1 MAAVLA
7 GVRHERQVARD
18 EGALIGAPAV
28 RSLGAEAD
36 AATSALEDLR
46 AFMESSDDVTAADFD
61 RFTAAP
67 RARIPALDYLAF
79 TPRDGEPGLAAGSVG
94 PAAAARLLEAPGAA
108 PALEAARDDALPR
121 MTPPAGDR
129 EPQALL
135 VAPVYAPGAPL
146 STVAERRAALRGY
159 VSGLTSLGELGA
171 PARGGLPQ
179 GVELVVRDDE
189 VRVLGPDEDATTEG
203 TVEVAG
209 REWTVGLAGLPGP
222 SHALPVGLALAG
234 MALAA
239 VVALLLRS
247 ASQREGAARRELEG
261 LRVRHDLIL
270 GAAGDGIVGLD
281 AEGRATFVNRAAA
294 AMLRWDVDDLTG
306 GRFDELVLPAV
317 GAAARGG
324 RPLSGEAP
332 VRRRDGTT
340 FVGEFT
346 TTPLAGDGS
355 TTGAVVVFRD
365 VTARVEEERRTRESL
380 AAAEELAAVDA
391 LTGLANHRTFHDR
404 LRTEMERARR
414 HGRGL
419 SLVLMDLDR
428 FKQVNDRFGHQVGD
442 RVLTHAARVFEQQ
455 TRTGELVARV
465 GGEEFAMI
473 LPEADGDEAFRAA
486 ERVRQAVAAA
496 SFPGVGRM
504 TMSAGVC
511 DLGDAGDAET
521 LYALAD
527 GALYWAKHS
536 GRDMVLRHSPDTEHD
551 RPAGDAEDGEGDR
564 RQSLV
569 SVRLLARVV
578 DAKHASTRRHSERV
592 ADLAADLAREL
603 GWDEERVAELR
614 EAALLHDVGKIGVP
628 DELLTA
634 PRPLDHDEM
643 RQVQEHVDVGG
654 RILAEALTPEQL
666 SWVRGHHERW
676 DGAGYP
682 DGLQAEECPEGA
694 RILALAEAWDVM
706 TTERPYA
713 PMPRTHPDA
722 IAECRALAGSQFW
735 PPAVDALA
743 RIRGGA

>member
-1 MAAVLA
+1 M
-7 GVRHERQVARD
+7 RHERQAARD
-18 EGALIGAPAV
+18 DGALIGAPAV
-28 RSLGAEAD
+28 RSLAAEAD
-36 AATSALEDLR
+36 AMTSALEDLR
-46 AFMESSDDVTAADFD
+46 AFMESSDDVTAADFS
-61 RFTAAP
+61 RYTAAP
-67 RARIPALDYLAF
+67 LSRLPALASLAF
-79 TPRDGEPGLAAGSVG
+79 TPRDGEPGLAAGEVG
-94 PAAAARLLEAPGAA
+94 PAAAARLLEAPAAA
-108 PALEAARDDALPR
+108 PARAASRDDALPR
-121 MTPPAGDR
+121 MTPPGGGED
-129 EPQALL
+129 PVALL

-159 VSGLTSLGELGA
+159 VSGLARLGELGA
-171 PARGGLPQ
+171 PAEDGLPA
-179 GVELVVRDDE
+179 GVDLVVHDGDAL
-189 VRVLGPDEDATTEG
+189 VLGPDEDGTDEG
-203 TVEVAG
+203 TVGVAG
-209 REWTVGLAGLPGP
+209 REWTVGLTGLAGP
-222 SHALPVGLALAG
+222 SHALPAGLALAG
-234 MALAA
+234 VALAA

-247 ASQREGAARRELEG
+247 ASLREGETRRELEG

-281 AEGRATFVNRAAA
+281 PEARATFVNRAAA
-294 AMLRWDVDDLTG
+294 RMLGWDADDLLG
-306 GRFDELVLPAV
+306 GRFDELALPAV
-317 GAAARGG
+317 GAAARGA

-340 FVGEFT
+340 FTGEFT
-346 TTPLAGDGS
+346 STPIAGGG
-355 TTGAVVVFRD
+355 GAVVVFRD
-365 VTARVEEERRTRESL
+365 VTARVEEERRTKESL

-473 LPEADGDEAFRAA
+473 LPEADGEEAFRAA

-511 DLGDAGDAET
+511 DLDDAGDAET

-536 GRDMVLRHSPDTEHD
+536 GRDMVLRHSPDTVQA
-551 RPAGDAEDGEGDR
+551 RPADGAAGGDGDDGDR

-569 SVRLLARVV
+569 SARLLARVV

-592 ADLAADLAREL
+592 ADLAADIAAEL
-603 GWDEERVAELR
+603 GWTAERVAELR

-634 PRPLDHDEM
+634 ARPLDHEEM

-676 DGAGYP
+676 DGTGYP
-682 DGLQAEECPEGA
+682 DGLRAEDCPEGA

-722 IAECRALAGSQFW
+722 ISECRALAGSQFW
-735 PPAVDALA
+735 PPAVEALA